1 MASVNLFTF
10 DNLEIEK
17 EILGPNNANIDLIS
31 EETNVKLNHRVG
43 LLRLMNQLK
52 P

>member
-17 EILGPNNANIDLIS
+17 EILGPNCLA
-31 EETNVKLNHRVG
+31 TQ
-43 LLRLMNQLK
+43 LR
-52 P
+52 PRC

>member
-31 EETNVKLNHRVG
+31 EETNVNYIKLFKIF
-43 LLRLMNQLK
+43 LKRLK
-52 P
+52 K

>member
-31 EETNVKLNHRVG
+31 EVG